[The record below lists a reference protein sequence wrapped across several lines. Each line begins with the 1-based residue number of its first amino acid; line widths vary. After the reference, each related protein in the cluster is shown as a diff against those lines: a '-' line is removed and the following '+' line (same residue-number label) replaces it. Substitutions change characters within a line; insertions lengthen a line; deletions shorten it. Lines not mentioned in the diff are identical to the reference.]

1 MFGCFTKSHLKR
13 STNYYMQYLD
23 FLTIIVFSLIIM
35 VAGLSFGKQGA
46 DMKSFFAAGGAVPWP
61 INGLSLFM
69 SFFSAGTFV
78 VWGSIAY
85 QYGLVAITI
94 QMTMCIS
101 GFLIGYFIA
110 PKWRQTQA
118 LTVAEFLTNR
128 FGAYVQR
135 YYTYLFLFLSLGYTG
150 AFLYPVAKI
159 VNVTTGFDI
168 YYSILL
174 LGGVVMVY
182 TAVGG
187 LWAVVVTDVL
197 QFVVLTAAVLV
208 VVPLSIDEVNGFN
221 QFISQAP
228 EDFFNL
234 VGGEYTWTF
243 IVAFGIYN
251 LVFIGGN
258 WAYVQRYT
266 SAKNS
271 RSASKVGYLFGLL
284 YLISPAI
291 WMLPP
296 MFYQVVEPGLSTL
309 DAEGAYL
316 LMCQR
321 VLPVGMMGLMLG
333 GMIFATA
340 SSVNTSLNLA
350 AAVLT
355 NDVYKPIRP
364 NSSDKHLMFIAR
376 LSTLLFGLGTIGV
389 AFMVP
394 MAGGIVEVVLS
405 IGAVTGG
412 ALYMP
417 AIWALFSKRQNG
429 QSILWI
435 TGLSLSVNLFF
446 KFLSPVLLDFR
457 LDRSAEML
465 VGVGIPFLLLA
476 LYEIYAFSQKR
487 IHYPL
492 RIPSAQEEE
501 GAAAQVQNAFGI
513 KVLGLSFAAIGLIFL
528 ILTIWA
534 TKATIYMVIMGIL
547 IIALGAYM
555 YAYAIKIERTPQ
567 QHVLNKTI
575 KS

>member
-1 MFGCFTKSHLKR
+1 MEF
-13 STNYYMQYLD
+13 LD
-23 FLTIIVFSLIIM
+23 FLTIFVFTLIIM
-35 VAGLSFGKQGA
+35 IAGLSFGKQGA

-85 QYGLVAITI
+85 EYGLVAITI

-110 PKWRQTQA
+110 PKWRTTNA

-128 FGAYVQR
+128 FGIKIQR
-135 YYTYLFLFLSLGYTG
+135 YYTYLFLVLSLGYTG

-159 VNVTTGFDI
+159 LNVTTGFDI

-174 LGGVVMVY
+174 LGGIVMVY

-197 QFVVLTAAVLV
+197 QFVVLTAAVLI
-208 VVPLSIDEVNGFN
+208 VVPLSVQEVDGFT
-221 QFISQAP
+221 QFIAQAP
-228 EDFFNL
+228 EDFFQL
-234 VGGEYTWTF
+234 VNGEYTWTF
-243 IVAFGIYN
+243 IFAFGIYN

-266 SAKNS
+266 STKDS
-271 RSASKVGYLFGLL
+271 RSASKVGYLFGIL
-284 YLISPAI
+284 YLVSPII

-296 MFYQVVEPGLSTL
+296 MIYQVIAPGMDSLE
-309 DAEGAYL
+309 AEGAFL
-316 LMCQR
+316 MMCQR
-321 VLPVGMMGLMLG
+321 VLPVGMIGLMLG

-355 NDVYKPIRP
+355 NDIYKPFRP
-364 NSSDKHLMFIAR
+364 HSTDKNLMYVAR
-376 LSTLLFGLGTIGV
+376 LSTLLFGVGTIGV

-412 ALYMP
+412 ALYGP
-417 AIWALFSKRQNG
+417 AIWALFSKRQDG
-429 QSILWI
+429 HSILWV
-435 TGLSLSVNLFF
+435 TGISLLVNLFF
-446 KFLSPVLLDFR
+446 KFLSPLWLDFT
-457 LDRSAEML
+457 LGRSMEML
-465 VGVGIPFLLLA
+465 VGVGVPFFLLF
-476 LYEIYAFSQKR
+476 LYEIYASFMHKSLF
-487 IHYPL
+487 PL
-492 RIPSAQEEE
+492 KDMPDHSGDQAGLI
-501 GAAAQVQNAFGI
+501 QVQNLYGI
-513 KVLGLSFAAIGLIFL
+513 KVLGLAFAAIGLVFL
-528 ILTIWA
+528 TLALWA
-534 TKATIYMVIMGIL
+534 QQAGSYLAIAGIL
-547 IIALGAYM
+547 VMVLGGYL
-555 YAYAIKIERTPQ
+555 YAFSKGNLHRKPASVLKKNDKQ
-567 QHVLNKTI
+567 QLLK
-575 KS
+575 

>member
-1 MFGCFTKSHLKR
+1 
-13 STNYYMQYLD
+13 
-23 FLTIIVFSLIIM
+23 M
-35 VAGLSFGKQGA
+35 VTGLSFGKQGT

-85 QYGLVAITI
+85 SYGMVAITI
-94 QMTMCIS
+94 QMTMCLS

-110 PKWRQTQA
+110 PRWRKTGA

-128 FGAYVQR
+128 FGVKIQR
-135 YYTYLFLFLSLGYTG
+135 YYTYIFLVLSLGYTG

-159 VNVTTGFDI
+159 VNVSTGFDI

-174 LGGVVMVY
+174 LGGIVMVY

-208 VVPLSIDEVNGFN
+208 VVPLAFDEVDGITGFIN
-221 QFISQAP
+221 QAP
-228 EDFFNL
+228 DQFFDL
-234 VGGEYTWTF
+234 VNGEYTWAF
-243 IVAFGIYN
+243 IFAFAIYN
-251 LVFIGGN
+251 LIFIGGN

-271 RSASKVGYLFGLL
+271 RSAAKVGYLFGLL
-284 YLISPAI
+284 YLISPII

-296 MFYQVVEPGLSTL
+296 MIYQVLSPGLSAL

-316 LMCQR
+316 LMCQQ
-321 VLPVGMMGLMLG
+321 VLPMGMMGLILG

-355 NDVYKPIRP
+355 NDIYKPLRP
-364 NSSDKHLMFIAR
+364 HASDRHLMAVAR
-376 LSTLLFGLGTIGV
+376 ITTLLFGAGTITV

-405 IGAVTGG
+405 IGAITGG

-429 QSILWI
+429 TSILWV
-435 TGLSLSVNLFF
+435 TGLSLAVTLFF
-446 KFLSPVLLDFR
+446 KFVSPLLLNFGLS
-457 LDRSAEML
+457 RSMEML
-465 VGVGIPFLLLA
+465 VGVGVPFLLLSF
-476 LYEIYAFSQKR
+476 YEIYFFFSGKPD
-487 IHYPL
+487 HVVVEAAPE
-492 RIPSAQEEE
+492 QEEAE
-501 GAAAQVQNAFGI
+501 GPVQVQNLFGI
-513 KVLGLSFAAIGLIFL
+513 KVLGLAFATIGLTFL
-528 ILTIWA
+528 ILTPWA
-534 TKATIYMVIMGIL
+534 SGAALYTLTLGIL
-547 IIALGAYM
+547 ILSLGICM
-555 YAYAIKIERTPQ
+555 YAYSVRKRAG
-567 QHVLNKTI
+567 KTI
-575 KS
+575 LKKV

>member
-1 MFGCFTKSHLKR
+1 
-13 STNYYMQYLD
+13 MQYLD
-23 FLTIIVFSLIIM
+23 FLTIVVFSLIIM
-35 VAGLSFGKQGA
+35 IAGLSFGKQGA

-85 QYGLVAITI
+85 EYGLVAITI

-118 LTVAEFLTNR
+118 LTVAEFLTHR

-174 LGGVVMVY
+174 LGGVVMIY

-208 VVPLSIDEVNGFN
+208 VVPLSFDEVNGFS

-228 EDFFNL
+228 DDFFNL

-271 RSASKVGYLFGLL
+271 RSASKVGYLFGVL
-284 YLISPAI
+284 YLISPVI

-296 MFYQVVEPGLSTL
+296 MIYQVLEPGLSTL

-316 LMCQR
+316 MMCQR

-364 NSSDKHLMFIAR
+364 RSSDKHLMFVAR
-376 LSTLLFGLGTIGV
+376 LSTLLFGVGTIGV

-435 TGLSLSVNLFF
+435 TGISLGINLFF
-446 KFLSPVLLDFR
+446 KFASPFLLNLQ

-465 VGVGIPFLLLA
+465 VGVGLPFLLLA
-476 LYEIYAFSQKR
+476 LYEIYAVLRKKYALPSS
-487 IHYPL
+487 YPK
-492 RIPSAQEEE
+492 PQDDDGVTAQI
-501 GAAAQVQNAFGI
+501 QNLFGI
-513 KVLGLSFAAIGLIFL
+513 KVLGLAFGAIGVVFL
-528 ILTIWA
+528 VLTIWA
-534 TKATIYMVIMGIL
+534 SEAAIYMLLMGAL
-547 IIALGAYM
+547 IVALGAYM
-555 YAYAIKIERTPQ
+555 VGYAIKIEKRRQPSFLKNQ
-567 QHVLNKTI
+567 SNHSI
-575 KS
+575 

>member
-1 MFGCFTKSHLKR
+1 
-13 STNYYMQYLD
+13 MQLLD
-23 FLTIIVFSLIIM
+23 FLTIFILTLIIM
-35 VAGLSFGKQGA
+35 IAGLSFGKQGA

-85 QYGLVAITI
+85 EHGLVAITI

-110 PKWRQTQA
+110 PKWRKTNA
-118 LTVAEFLTNR
+118 LTVAEFLTHR
-128 FGAYVQR
+128 FGIRIQR
-135 YYTYLFLFLSLGYTG
+135 YYTYLFLVLSLGYTG

-174 LGGVVMVY
+174 LGSIVMVY

-197 QFVVLTAAVLV
+197 QFVVLTAAVLI
-208 VVPLSIDEVNGFN
+208 VVPLSVQEVNGFG
-221 QFISQAP
+221 QFIAQAP
-228 EDFFNL
+228 EDFFQL
-234 VGGEYTWTF
+234 VNGEYTWTF
-243 IVAFGIYN
+243 IIAFGIYN

-266 SAKNS
+266 STKDS
-271 RSASKVGYLFGLL
+271 RSASKVGYLFGIL
-284 YLISPAI
+284 YLISPII

-296 MFYQVVEPGLSTL
+296 MIYQVLAPGLNTL
-309 DAEGAYL
+309 DAEGAFL
-316 LMCQR
+316 MMCQR
-321 VLPVGMMGLMLG
+321 VLPVGMIGLMLG

-355 NDVYKPIRP
+355 NDIYKPLRP
-364 NSSDKHLMFIAR
+364 HATDKNLMMVAR
-376 LSTLLFGLGTIGV
+376 LTTILFGVGTIGV

-412 ALYMP
+412 ALYGP
-417 AIWALFSKRQNG
+417 AIWALFSKRQDG
-429 QSILWI
+429 QSILWV
-435 TGLSLSVNLFF
+435 TGISLIVNLFF
-446 KFLSPVLLDFR
+446 KFLSPVWLDFTFG
-457 LDRSAEML
+457 RSMEML
-465 VGVGIPFLLLA
+465 VGVGVPFLLLFF
-476 LYEIYAFSQKR
+476 YEIYGFFMNKSILPHDQ
-487 IHYPL
+487 
-492 RIPSAQEEE
+492 IPEQGDEQL
-501 GAAAQVQNAFGI
+501 GLIQVQNLYGI
-513 KVLGLSFAAIGLIFL
+513 KVLGLAFAAIGLVFL
-528 ILTIWA
+528 TLTLWA
-534 TKATIYMVIMGIL
+534 QQAASYLAIAGIL
-547 IIALGAYM
+547 VILLGGYLYV
-555 YAYAIKIERTPQ
+555 YATRTSHENTSSIFKKNDKQQLIK
-567 QHVLNKTI
+567 
-575 KS
+575 

>member
-1 MFGCFTKSHLKR
+1 
-13 STNYYMQYLD
+13 MQYLD
-23 FLTIIVFSLIIM
+23 FLAIIVFSLIIM
-35 VAGLSFGKQGA
+35 IVGLSFGKQGA

-85 QYGLVAITI
+85 EYGLVAITI

-110 PKWRQTQA
+110 PRWRRTRA

-128 FGAYVQR
+128 FGSRIQR

-159 VNVTTGFDI
+159 VNVTTGFNI

-174 LGGVVMVY
+174 LGGIVMVY

-208 VVPLSIDEVNGFN
+208 VVPLAIQEVGGLD
-221 QFISQAP
+221 QFVMQAP
-228 EDFFNL
+228 DDFFNL
-234 VGGEYTWTF
+234 VNGQFTWPF
-243 IVAFGIYN
+243 IFAFTIYN
-251 LVFIGGN
+251 LIFIGGN

-266 SAKNS
+266 SAKDS
-271 RSASKVGYLFGLL
+271 RSASKVGYLFGAL
-284 YLISPAI
+284 YLISPLI

-296 MFYQVVEPGLSTL
+296 MIYRVLAPGLSSM

-316 LMCQR
+316 LMCQQ

-355 NDVYKPIRP
+355 NDIYKPLRP
-364 NSSDKHLMFIAR
+364 QSSDKQLMLVAR
-376 LSTLLFGLGTIGV
+376 VTTLLFGLGTIAV
-389 AFMVP
+389 AFVVP
-394 MAGGIVEVVLS
+394 SAGGIVEVVLS

-417 AIWALFSKRQNG
+417 AIWALFSKRQSG
-429 QSILWI
+429 KSILAVTAI
-435 TGLSLSVNLFF
+435 SLFINLFF
-446 KFLSPVLLDFR
+446 KLISPAFLDFT
-457 LDRSAEML
+457 LNRSMEML
-465 VGVGIPFLLLA
+465 VGIGIPFFLLLS
-476 LYEIYAFSQKR
+476 YELYAFFMNKS
-487 IHYPL
+487 YEPL
-492 RIPSAQEEE
+492 IPVPDEQEDESPI
-501 GAAAQVQNAFGI
+501 QIQNLYGI
-513 KVLGLSFAAIGLIFL
+513 KVLGLALIAIGSALLLMTF
-528 ILTIWA
+528 WA
-534 TKATIYMVIMGIL
+534 DKATIYMAIMGL
-547 IIALGAYM
+547 SVAALGVYM
-555 YAYAIKIERTPQ
+555 YRYSSKIS
-567 QHVLNKTI
+567 KTQ
-575 KS
+575 KQSY

>member
-1 MFGCFTKSHLKR
+1 
-13 STNYYMQYLD
+13 
-23 FLTIIVFSLIIM
+23 
-35 VAGLSFGKQGA
+35 
-46 DMKSFFAAGGAVPWP
+46 
-61 INGLSLFM
+61 
-69 SFFSAGTFV
+69 
-78 VWGSIAY
+78 
-85 QYGLVAITI
+85 
-94 QMTMCIS
+94 
-101 GFLIGYFIA
+101 GFLIGFFIA
-110 PKWRQTQA
+110 PKWRKTQA

-128 FGAYVQR
+128 FGAPIQS

-174 LGGVVMVY
+174 LGGIVMVY

-197 QFVVLTAAVLV
+197 QFVVLTAVVLI
-208 VVPLSIDEVNGFN
+208 VVPLSIDEVNGFS
-221 QFISQAP
+221 QFVNQAP
-228 EDFFNL
+228 ADFFNL
-234 VGGEYTWTF
+234 VNGEYTWTF
-243 IVAFGIYN
+243 IIAFGIYN

-271 RSASKVGYLFGLL
+271 RSASKVGYLFGIL
-284 YLISPAI
+284 YLISPMI

-296 MFYQVVEPGLSTL
+296 MVYQVIEPGLSTL

-316 LMCQR
+316 MMCQR

-376 LSTLLFGLGTIGV
+376 LSTLLFGVGTIGI
-389 AFMVP
+389 AFLVP

-429 QSILWI
+429 PSILWI
-435 TGLSLSVNLFF
+435 TGLSLGINLFF
-446 KFLSPVLLDFR
+446 KFVSPSLLDLR

-465 VGVGIPFLLLA
+465 VGVGVLFLLLT
-476 LYEIYAFSQKR
+476 LYEIYAVSRNKSSD
-487 IHYPL
+487 PL
-492 RIPSAQEEE
+492 SRAALQDDEEVE
-501 GAAAQVQNAFGI
+501 SAQVQNSFGI
-513 KVLGLSFAAIGLIFL
+513 KVLGLSFVAIGLVFI
-528 ILTIWA
+528 ILAGWA
-534 TKATIYMVIMGIL
+534 SGAAIYMVLIGLLIVIL
-547 IIALGAYM
+547 GTYM
-555 YAYAIKIERTPQ
+555 YAYANKVERARQ
-567 QHVLNKTI
+567 R
-575 KS
+575 SF